1 MDDLI
6 DTTTQRNAAAAI
18 RGAVGAMADTQ
29 AKMITMLLQQG
40 TITSLTAQQMI
51 NELHRTKY
59 NNPPLNDAESVRR
72 HVVKWIADHLQER
85 VEWDQATDQQ

>member
-6 DTTTQRNAAAAI
+6 ETATQRNAAAAI

-40 TITSLTAQQMI
+40 NITSLVAQQMI
-51 NELHRTKY
+51 TELRQTNY
-59 NNPPLNDAESVRR
+59 DNPPLNDAESVRR
-72 HVVKWIADHLQER
+72 HFVTWIADHLQER
-85 VEWDQATDQQ
+85 VEWDQAADQ